1 MSMDKNPSRIAEQ
14 AAEYFA
20 RHKPDAGPGSDVDL
34 AAWLQADP
42 RNARAYGDMQRAWER
57 SAALRGDA
65 ELQAL
70 KSADLAALRHPRR
83 GWYRVAMLATAAA
96 LVLVMGSTYLFSLYL
111 VPPPPIAY
119 ATALGE
125 RRTETLPDGS
135 QIVLNTGTALQ
146 VVYARNR
153 REIDLQHGE
162 AQFQVAPDVSR
173 PFVVKAGEGSVTAL
187 GTRFQVRHDDAD
199 AVVTL
204 LQGSVEVAL
213 GQERRK
219 LRANEQARLSAA
231 DGIAVHAIDPDLVGG
246 WLDGWLRFRGTPLGE
261 VVAEA
266 NRYSARKLRLGDPKL
281 AEIELSG
288 NFRTGDSASIASAAS
303 LILPVRVD
311 DSGQNIVLMPR

>member
-20 RHKPDAGPGSDVDL
+20 RNKPGAGPESSDDL
-34 AAWLQADP
+34 VAWLQADP
-42 RNARAYGDMQRAWER
+42 RHARAYGDMQRAWEQ
-57 SAALRGDA
+57 SAALHGDA

-70 KSADLAALRHPRR
+70 KSADLTALRRPTRR
-83 GWYRVAMLATAAA
+83 WHRAPMLATAAA
-96 LVLVMGSTYLFSLYL
+96 LMLVVSGTYLFSRYL
-111 VPPPPIAY
+111 TPPPPIAY
-119 ATALGE
+119 ATVLGE

-162 AQFQVAPDVSR
+162 AQFEVAPDASR
-173 PFVVKAGEGSVTAL
+173 PFMVKAGEGSVTAL

-204 LQGSVEVAL
+204 LEGSVEVAL

-231 DGIAVHAIDPDLVGG
+231 NGIAVQAIDPDLVAG

-281 AEIELSG
+281 AGIELSG

-303 LILPVRVD
+303 LILPARVEN
-311 DSGQNIVLMPR
+311 SGKDIVLMPQ